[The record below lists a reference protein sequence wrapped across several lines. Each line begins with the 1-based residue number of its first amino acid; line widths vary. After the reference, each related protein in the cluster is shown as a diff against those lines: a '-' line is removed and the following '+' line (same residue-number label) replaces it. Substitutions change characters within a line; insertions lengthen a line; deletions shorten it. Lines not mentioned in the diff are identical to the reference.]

1 MGVVGTLKEQLEN
14 PPPNLL
20 KEGPIS
26 CQTEFRIYGGDRECG
41 LESGF
46 TVALGHVRQDFL
58 GLYNKPTASQVPC
71 LSSLPFPED

>member
-1 MGVVGTLKEQLEN
+1 M
-14 PPPNLL
+14 
-20 KEGPIS
+20 S
-26 CQTEFRIYGGDRECG
+26 CQTEFGIYGGDRECG

-46 TVALGHVRQDFL
+46 TVALGHMRQDFL